1 MIGKARAPELGRSEC
16 CRMAWSVGNS
26 LLSQQGCAQFSCI
39 DSLFDLYLCVVFI
52 YVSTVYLFSSTHMQQ
67 LHSHMDTVSL

>member
-1 MIGKARAPELGRSEC
+1 MGWVA
-16 CRMAWSVGNS
+16 GNS

-52 YVSTVYLFSSTHMQQ
+52 YATTIYLFPSAHVPQPNIYTHIGN
-67 LHSHMDTVSL
+67 VSL